1 MRLAQRSAIPSFYFA
16 LLSHHYIFFPL
27 YLYICITNSI
37 QYFPTQPGSEIGLS
51 ILHFILLSHQFN
63 IFLFSLFFFL
73 IVTYTLQIQHF
84 PMQPSTG
91 IGPSIFPF
99 SNSHFF
105 LPTFSGHVA
114 CFPSCFFPLLVPR
127 CVWMC
132 VWTCACVS
140 VYVLVHFHVMCL
152 CVCVLFFF
160 FFFFLHL
167 IHFTLHHIFHICFY
181 VLAPV

>member
-1 MRLAQRSAIPSFYFA
+1 MYLHIIYAYLIVYSISLHSPAQRSASPF
-16 LLSHHYIFFPL
+16 
-27 YLYICITNSI
+27 
-37 QYFPTQPGSEIGLS
+37 
-51 ILHFILLSHQFN
+51 LHFILLSHQFN
-63 IFLFSLFFFL
+63 IFLFTLFFFL

-132 VWTCACVS
+132 VWTCVCVS
-140 VYVLVHFHVMCL
+140 VYVFVNVLVYFHVMCL
-152 CVCVLFFF
+152 CVCSS
-160 FFFFLHL
+160 FFFLYMF
-167 IHFTLHHIFHICFY
+167 HFTLHHIFLICFN
-181 VLAPV
+181 VLAPVYSFSYTSSLF

>member
-1 MRLAQRSAIPSFYFA
+1 MYTLYIQLFLMRLAQRSAIPFLYFA
-16 LLSHHYIFFPL
+16 LLSHHYVFSP
-27 YLYICITNSI
+27 YIYIYALLIVYSI
-37 QYFPTQPGSEIGLS
+37 SLHSPAQRSASPF
-51 ILHFILLSHQFN
+51 LHFILFSHQFN
-63 IFLFSLFFFL
+63 IFLFSLFFFI

-84 PMQPSTG
+84 SMQPSTG

-132 VWTCACVS
+132 VWTCVCVS
-140 VYVLVHFHVMCL
+140 V
-152 CVCVLFFF
+152 
-160 FFFFLHL
+160 
-167 IHFTLHHIFHICFY
+167 
-181 VLAPV
+181 